1 MRNKF
6 RDLLHIISTDIQYR
20 DDELSSPKYEDT
32 KLASA
37 ANRTGMHA
45 SWTSRRRVTADCNI
59 MNRVAASSVVASII
73 VARCEKTVF
82 TGEEGRA
89 RPGRPSRASAWALVW
104 SICHTWHLHP
114 NNGLQYSHHIL
125 YSQIF

>member
-45 SWTSRRRVTADCNI
+45 S
-59 MNRVAASSVVASII
+59 
-73 VARCEKTVF
+73 
-82 TGEEGRA
+82 
-89 RPGRPSRASAWALVW
+89 
-104 SICHTWHLHP
+104 
-114 NNGLQYSHHIL
+114 
-125 YSQIF
+125 